1 MKIRPSE
8 EAIDAVVA
16 TGDCVE
22 RKLIVFDQVKGVIT
36 KVLSESAADYNSLKK
51 SAQETDSLKIYPD
64 HILLFAAFGDIHIH
78 AREDVSGLHVYKED
92 FESVRNAAYQ
102 GGVVFACDMPNN
114 PVAPIDD
121 ESYLAKYK
129 LSLKNSFAL
138 LPYAGIGPHTKPLS
152 FLVPYKAYM
161 GHSVGD
167 LFFVDNESLGQSIKN
182 YVGQYVSFHCEDPIV
197 LENNKNKNSHF
208 LRRPIEAEILAT
220 QTAIELAR
228 AYKLKA
234 KLCHYSSGEGLELIK
249 KAKSEGVELTCEVTP
264 QHLYFNEEEIL
275 LLENDDA
282 RTEFQMNPPIRN
294 RYNRDLLLKAL
305 ASGNIDYLATDHA
318 PHSPEE
324 KKKGMSGL
332 TGLDTYGAFV
342 TWLLVTKKIDA
353 KIIAKV
359 CSENPGEFYN
369 KFHDAWI
376 KGSAYEK
383 AKGLGLGFIK
393 EGYSASFTLLNLQ
406 LSTTITR
413 AMLKTKAQ
421 SSPFLGVT
429 FPGSVH
435 RVYFNGERVGRI

>member
-16 TGDCVE
+16 TGDSIE
-22 RKLIVFDQVKGVIT
+22 RKLIVFDQVKGIIT
-36 KVLSESAADYNSLKK
+36 KVACESEAEYSSLKK
-51 SAQETDSLKIYPD
+51 SAQESDSLKIYPD

-92 FESVRNAAYQ
+92 FESVRNASYQ

-121 ESYLAKYK
+121 ETYLAKYR
-129 LSLKNSFAL
+129 LSLSNSFAL
-138 LPYAGIGPHTKPLS
+138 LPYAGIGPQTRPLS

-167 LFFVDNESLGQSIKN
+167 LFFVDNDSLVQSIKN
-182 YVGQYVSFHCEDPIV
+182 YEGQYVSFHCEDPLV
-197 LENNKNKNSHF
+197 LEKNKNNSNHF
-208 LRRPIEAEILAT
+208 SRRPVEAEVLAT

-228 AYKLKA
+228 THKLKA
-234 KLCHYSSGEGLELIK
+234 KLCHYSSGEGLALIK
-249 KAKSEGVELTCEVTP
+249 KAKTEGVNLTCEVTP
-264 QHLYFNEEEIL
+264 QHLYFTEEEIL
-275 LLENDDA
+275 SLENSETV
-282 RTEFQMNPPIRN
+282 TEFQMNPPIRN
-294 RYNRDLLLKAL
+294 RYNRDLLLMAL
-305 ASGNIDYLATDHA
+305 AKGEIDYLATDHA

-342 TWLLVTKKIDA
+342 TWLLVEKNIDA
-353 KIIAKV
+353 KIIAKI
-359 CSENPGEFYN
+359 CSENPGAFYN

-376 KGSAYEK
+376 KGSVYEK
-383 AKGLGLGFIK
+383 AKGFGLGFIK

-406 LSTTITR
+406 SPTTITK